1 MTSPKSKH
9 RHMHSDID
17 FKKVFIDTNKRRG
30 RYFSGAINLN
40 LMFPVPTWCINDFN
54 FSEMDQVKSFKN
66 SKEKSKYISFLKHQL
81 KSINQL
87 NLPEAAT
94 KLYNYRYEHPESSV
108 ARRCLDFKQL
118 EIFSKEYDDEIDK

>member
-1 MTSPKSKH
+1 
-9 RHMHSDID
+9 
-17 FKKVFIDTNKRRG
+17 
-30 RYFSGAINLN
+30 
-40 LMFPVPTWCINDFN
+40 MFPVPTWCINDFN
-54 FSEMDQVKSFKN
+54 FSEMDQVRSFKN

-118 EIFSKEYDDEIDK
+118 EIFAKEYDDEIDK